1 MSDYDE
7 IPDWYESEKVR
18 QVCLDSDSDVDKTAI
33 MDDSSSEEEVKVVKK
48 PPAKS
53 SKKKAQPKKKKSEPK
68 EEVVPKTA
76 FTVDRDA
83 ISKALRETFGHSGF
97 RGHVQ
102 CEAVEELVLGNKDCF
117 VCLPTGGGK
126 SLIYQLPAVLMP
138 GLTIVVSPLIALIQN
153 QMYGLLEKGIRV
165 ESINSKLLAEERKAG
180 PKQYSFEWHFGL
192 AKYFVTFLIGNYGR
206 FILGGPDVPPAGSN
220 FSPRKL

>member
-180 PKQYSFEWHFGL
+180 PKQYSFGWHFGL

-206 FILGGPDVPPAGSN
+206 FILGGTAYQITICNP
-220 FSPRKL
+220 

>member
-1 MSDYDE
+1 MSLGSDFVVFLLEIEMSDYDE

-18 QVCLDSDSDVDKTAI
+18 QVCLDSDSDADRTAI
-33 MDDSSSEEEVKVVKK
+33 MDDSSSEEEVVAKK
-48 PPAKS
+48 PPPKTVKKKVQ
-53 SKKKAQPKKKKSEPK
+53 SKKKKDPEPT
-68 EEVVPKTA
+68 EEVKPKTA
-76 FTVDRDA
+76 FSVDRDA

-126 SLIYQLPAVLMP
+126 SLIYQLPAVLLP

-165 ESINSKLLAEERKAG
+165 ESINSKLLAEERKLG
-180 PKQYSFEWHFGL
+180 R
-192 AKYFVTFLIGNYGR
+192 KYI
-206 FILGGPDVPPAGSN
+206 
-220 FSPRKL
+220 